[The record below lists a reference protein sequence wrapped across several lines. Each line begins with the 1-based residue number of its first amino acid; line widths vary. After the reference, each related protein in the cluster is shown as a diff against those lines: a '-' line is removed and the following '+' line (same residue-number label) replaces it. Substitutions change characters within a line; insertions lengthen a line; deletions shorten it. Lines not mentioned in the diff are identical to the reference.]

1 MVKFKIDWS
10 AEALLDLK
18 DILDFYLKQ
27 NRTATY
33 SVHLNSELNKS
44 INLISNNPLIG
55 INTNYDSVRTFIKG
69 DYEIIYEIYEQSIL
83 IIMIW
88 DCRRDPEGKIIARR
102 IK

>member
-10 AEALLDLK
+10 AEARLDLK

-33 SVHLNSELNKS
+33 SVHLNSEIIKS
-44 INLISNNPLIG
+44 INLISNNPLIC
-55 INTNYDSVRTFIKG
+55 IDTDYDSVKTFIKG
-69 DYEIIYEIYEQSIL
+69 DYEIIYEIIEQSVL

>member
-10 AEALLDLK
+10 AEARLDLK

-33 SVHLNSELNKS
+33 SVHLNSEIIKS

-55 INTNYDSVRTFIKG
+55 IDTDYDSVRTFIKG
-69 DYEIIYEIYEQSIL
+69 DYEIIYEIIEQSVL

>member
-10 AEALLDLK
+10 AEATLDLK

-33 SVHLNSELNKS
+33 SVHLNSEIIKS

-55 INTNYDSVRTFIKG
+55 IDTDYDSVRTFIKG
-69 DYEIIYEIYEQSIL
+69 DYEIIYEIIEQSVL